1 MQTLRARLRL
11 TAVVAAVAVAVPV
24 AAVSL
29 GQRLAG
35 ARLTPTAPASAA
47 LTPQLATGVTGTT
60 GRAATGSGTSAA
72 PATGTTTGA
81 GTNLPADKVTVAG
94 SRIQVFSPN
103 TDVTLLAAQMRTSNV
118 ADLTFA
124 VSLEC
129 SIVTSVTTMGNDM
142 QSAFGQI
149 RVWVEI
155 DGKDVGVVPATQG
168 QSDDGHV
175 VFCNRTYSSTTQGF
189 SEAGSGNSN
198 PTITTYMATKNADE
212 FNWVAMNVGNGIH
225 SISVHA
231 ELTTHVTDASKDMAK
246 AVVGNRTV
254 VVDTTQTAQN
264 QAG

>member
-1 MQTLRARLRL
+1 MQTLKSRLRT
-11 TAVVAAVAVAVPV
+11 TAVVAVAAIAIPVAV
-24 AAVSL
+24 VSAS
-29 GQRLAG
+29 QRLVG
-35 ARLTPTAPASAA
+35 GTTLTPTGPAPTA
-47 LTPQLATGVTGTT
+47 QLGTGTVA
-60 GRAATGSGTSAA
+60 GSAGAATGSSTSTGT
-72 PATGTTTGA
+72 ATGATTTSG
-81 GTNLPADKVTVAG
+81 NLPADKVTVGG
-94 SRIQVFSPN
+94 SKIEVFSPN

-142 QSAFGQI
+142 QSAFGQV

-175 VFCNRTYSSTTQGF
+175 VFCNRTYSSTTNGF
-189 SEAGSGNSN
+189 SEAGSGNSS
-198 PTITTYMATKNADE
+198 PTITTYQATKNADE

-225 SISVHA
+225 TISVHA
-231 ELTTHVTDASKDMAK
+231 ELTTHVTDASKDMAQ
-246 AVVGNRTV
+246 AVVGDRTV

-264 QAG
+264 TAS